1 MNPTQLVQRKI
12 SGEAIPQTEMASFI
26 NAYVDEKIGDDEM
39 TPFLKAVHA
48 HGMTDEETII
58 LTDIMLNS
66 GDRLAFSNMDAYVA
80 DKHSTGGVGDKVS
93 MVLGPLMAAAGL
105 AIPMLTGRSLGHT
118 GGTTDKLETIPGFQ
132 TSLTLDQ
139 FKANVETHGICIMG
153 QTESICPADRKIY
166 ALRDVTDT
174 IDSIPL
180 ICGSIMSKK
189 IAEGIQGL
197 VLDIKTGNGAFAD
210 NLDFAGNMGNCIIEV
225 AKQFGMNTSAIITDM
240 NQPLGGTV
248 GNTLEIIEVI
258 DYLKCVQQ
266 ESRLHEVVLTL
277 AAEMLAVAGL
287 VDSTDDGFQKAKEVL
302 DSGKAAETFEKM
314 VSELGG
320 PNNILENTDSH
331 FESASVVKPVL
342 AHQSG
347 FISQIN
353 TRAVGL
359 TVVELGGGRKKASD
373 SIDHSVGLSNVL
385 GLGTKVDVGQPLAI
399 VHAQNEDQAN
409 IAIQQI
415 QNLFIL
421 SEIKAKSSPVII
433 DHLNSP

>member
-66 GDRLAFSNMDAYVA
+66 GDRLVFSNMDAYVA

-93 MVLGPLMAAAGL
+93 IVLGPIIAAAGL

-132 TSLTLDQ
+132 TSLTLNQ

-197 VLDIKTGNGAFAD
+197 VLDIKTGNGAFMKTIDQAQS
-210 NLDFAGNMGNCIIEV
+210 LGKTLQKVGEAFHV
-225 AKQFGMNTSAIITDM
+225 KTDVVYSSM
-240 NQPLGGTV
+240 NQPLGQT
-248 GNTLEIIEVI
+248 
-258 DYLKCVQQ
+258 
-266 ESRLHEVVLTL
+266 
-277 AAEMLAVAGL
+277 AGL
-287 VDSTDDGFQKAKEVL
+287 WCEMDESIAALKGDGAKDLMDVVFELGSKLLVQAGIIRGETAAVSIQENL
-302 DSGKAAETFEKM
+302 IRSGKAYDKFEEM
-314 VSELGG
+314 VSVQGG
-320 PNNILENTDSH
+320 DL
-331 FESASVVKPVL
+331 
-342 AHQSG
+342 
-347 FISQIN
+347 SQIKQLHPPKFEFIVSAKSSGYVESMDTLN
-353 TRAVGL
+353 IGWAA
-359 TVVELGGGRKKASD
+359 VELGCGRRKKDDILDPTAGIEFMAKIGD
-373 SIDHSVGLSNVL
+373 KVQKGDPLFRCFNSNEN
-385 GLGTKVDVGQPLAI
+385 K
-399 VHAQNEDQAN
+399 
-409 IAIQQI
+409 
-415 QNLFIL
+415 
-421 SEIKAKSSPVII
+421 
-433 DHLNSP
+433 LNSALNYLLDSARIGSGKKTHTLLFKS

>member
-1 MNPTQLVQRKI
+1 MNPNQLVQRKI

-26 NAYVDEKIGDDEM
+26 NAYVDEKIHDDEM

-48 HGMTDEETII
+48 HGMTDQETII

-93 MVLGPLMAAAGL
+93 MVLGPIMAAAGL

-153 QTESICPADRKIY
+153 QTESICPADRKMY

-197 VLDIKTGNGAFAD
+197 VLDIKTGNGAFMKTIDQARS
-210 NLDFAGNMGNCIIEV
+210 LGQMLQKVGEAFHV
-225 AKQFGMNTSAIITDM
+225 KTDVVYSSM
-240 NQPLGGTV
+240 NQPLGRT
-248 GNTLEIIEVI
+248 
-258 DYLKCVQQ
+258 
-266 ESRLHEVVLTL
+266 
-277 AAEMLAVAGL
+277 AGL
-287 VDSTDDGFQKAKEVL
+287 WCEMDESIAALKGDGAKDLMDVVFELGNKLLVQAGL
-302 DSGKAAETFEKM
+302 IRSETAAVTMQENLIQSGKAYDKFEEM
-314 VSELGG
+314 VSVQGG
-320 PNNILENTDSH
+320 DL
-331 FESASVVKPVL
+331 
-342 AHQSG
+342 
-347 FISQIN
+347 SQIKQLHQPKFELIVSAKSSGYVESMDTLN
-353 TRAVGL
+353 IGWAA
-359 TVVELGGGRKKASD
+359 VELGCGRRQKDDILDPTAGIEFMAKIGD
-373 SIDHSVGLSNVL
+373 KVQKGDPLFRCFNSNEN
-385 GLGTKVDVGQPLAI
+385 K
-399 VHAQNEDQAN
+399 
-409 IAIQQI
+409 
-415 QNLFIL
+415 
-421 SEIKAKSSPVII
+421 
-433 DHLNSP
+433 LNSALNYLLDSARIGSEKKTHTLLFNS

>member
-1 MNPTQLVQRKI
+1 MNPNQLVQLKI
-12 SGEAIPQTEMASFI
+12 NGETIPQTELASFI
-26 NAYVDEKIGDDEM
+26 NAYVDEKIHDDEM

-93 MVLGPLMAAAGL
+93 MVLGPIMAAAGL

-153 QTESICPADRKIY
+153 QTESICPADRKMY

-197 VLDIKTGNGAFAD
+197 VLDIKTGNGAFMKTIDQARS
-210 NLDFAGNMGNCIIEV
+210 LGQILQKVGEAFHV
-225 AKQFGMNTSAIITDM
+225 KTDVVYSSM
-240 NQPLGGTV
+240 NQPLGRT
-248 GNTLEIIEVI
+248 
-258 DYLKCVQQ
+258 
-266 ESRLHEVVLTL
+266 
-277 AAEMLAVAGL
+277 AGL
-287 VDSTDDGFQKAKEVL
+287 WCEMDESIAALKGDGAKDLMDVVFELGSKLLVQAGIIRGETAAVSMQENL
-302 DSGKAAETFEKM
+302 IQSGKAYDKFEEM
-314 VSELGG
+314 VSVQGG
-320 PNNILENTDSH
+320 DL
-331 FESASVVKPVL
+331 
-342 AHQSG
+342 
-347 FISQIN
+347 SQIKQLHQPKFELIVSAKSSGYVESMDTLN
-353 TRAVGL
+353 IGWAA
-359 TVVELGGGRKKASD
+359 VELGCGRRKKDDILDPTAGIEFMAKIGNKVQKGD
-373 SIDHSVGLSNVL
+373 PLFRCFNSNEN
-385 GLGTKVDVGQPLAI
+385 K
-399 VHAQNEDQAN
+399 
-409 IAIQQI
+409 
-415 QNLFIL
+415 
-421 SEIKAKSSPVII
+421 
-433 DHLNSP
+433 LNSALNYLLDSARIGSEKKTHTLLFNS

>member
-12 SGEAIPQTEMASFI
+12 SGKTIPQTEMASFI

-39 TPFLKAVHA
+39 TPFLKVVHA

-66 GDRLAFSNMDAYVA
+66 GDRLVFSNMDAYVA

-93 MVLGPLMAAAGL
+93 IVLGPIMAAAGL

-118 GGTTDKLETIPGFQ
+118 GGTTDQLETIPGFQ

-197 VLDIKTGNGAFAD
+197 VLDIKTGNGAFMKTIDQAQS
-210 NLDFAGNMGNCIIEV
+210 LGKTLQKVGEAFHV
-225 AKQFGMNTSAIITDM
+225 KTDVVYSSM
-240 NQPLGGTV
+240 NQPLGRT
-248 GNTLEIIEVI
+248 
-258 DYLKCVQQ
+258 
-266 ESRLHEVVLTL
+266 
-277 AAEMLAVAGL
+277 AGL
-287 VDSTDDGFQKAKEVL
+287 WCEMDESIAALKGDGAKDLMDVVFELGSKLLVQAGIIRGETAAVSIQENL
-302 DSGKAAETFEKM
+302 IQSGKAYDKFEEM
-314 VSELGG
+314 VSVQGG
-320 PNNILENTDSH
+320 DL
-331 FESASVVKPVL
+331 
-342 AHQSG
+342 
-347 FISQIN
+347 SQIKQLHPPKFEFIVSAKSSGYVESMDTLN
-353 TRAVGL
+353 IGWAA
-359 TVVELGGGRKKASD
+359 VELGCGRRKKDDILDPTAGIEFMAKIGD
-373 SIDHSVGLSNVL
+373 KVQKGDPLFRCFNSNEN
-385 GLGTKVDVGQPLAI
+385 K
-399 VHAQNEDQAN
+399 
-409 IAIQQI
+409 
-415 QNLFIL
+415 
-421 SEIKAKSSPVII
+421 
-433 DHLNSP
+433 LNSALNYLLDSARIGSEKKTHTLLFNS

>member
-1 MNPTQLVQRKI
+1 MNPTQLVQLKI
-12 SGEAIPQTEMASFI
+12 NGETIPQTELALFI
-26 NAYVDEKIGDDEM
+26 NAYVDEKIHDDEM

-93 MVLGPLMAAAGL
+93 MVLGPIMAAAGL

-153 QTESICPADRKIY
+153 QTESICPADRKMY

-197 VLDIKTGNGAFAD
+197 VLDIKTGNGAFMKTIDQARS
-210 NLDFAGNMGNCIIEV
+210 LGQILQKVGEAFHV
-225 AKQFGMNTSAIITDM
+225 KTDVVYSSM
-240 NQPLGGTV
+240 NQPLGRT
-248 GNTLEIIEVI
+248 
-258 DYLKCVQQ
+258 
-266 ESRLHEVVLTL
+266 
-277 AAEMLAVAGL
+277 AGL
-287 VDSTDDGFQKAKEVL
+287 WCEMDESIAALKGDGAKDLMDVVFELGSKLLVQAGIIRGETAAVSMQENL
-302 DSGKAAETFEKM
+302 IQSGKAYDKFEEM
-314 VSELGG
+314 VSVQGG
-320 PNNILENTDSH
+320 DL
-331 FESASVVKPVL
+331 
-342 AHQSG
+342 
-347 FISQIN
+347 SQIKQLHQPKFELIVSAKSSGYVESMDTLN
-353 TRAVGL
+353 IGWAA
-359 TVVELGGGRKKASD
+359 VELGCGRRKKDDILDPTAGIEFMAKIGNKVQKGD
-373 SIDHSVGLSNVL
+373 PLFRCFNSN
-385 GLGTKVDVGQPLAI
+385 K
-399 VHAQNEDQAN
+399 N
-409 IAIQQI
+409 
-415 QNLFIL
+415 
-421 SEIKAKSSPVII
+421 K
-433 DHLNSP
+433 LNSALNYLLDSARIGSKKKTHTLLFNS

>member
-1 MNPTQLVQRKI
+1 MNPNQLVQRKI

-26 NAYVDEKIGDDEM
+26 NAYVDEKIHDDEM

-48 HGMTDEETII
+48 HGMTDKETII

-93 MVLGPLMAAAGL
+93 MVLGPIMAAAGL

-153 QTESICPADRKIY
+153 QTESICPADRKMY

-197 VLDIKTGNGAFAD
+197 VLDIKTGNGAFMKTIDQARS
-210 NLDFAGNMGNCIIEV
+210 LGQILQKVGEAFHV
-225 AKQFGMNTSAIITDM
+225 KTDVVYSSM
-240 NQPLGGTV
+240 NQPLGRT
-248 GNTLEIIEVI
+248 
-258 DYLKCVQQ
+258 
-266 ESRLHEVVLTL
+266 
-277 AAEMLAVAGL
+277 AGL
-287 VDSTDDGFQKAKEVL
+287 WCEMDESIAALKGDGAKDLMDVVFELGNKLLVQAGL
-302 DSGKAAETFEKM
+302 IRSETAAVTMQENLIQSGKAYDKFEEM
-314 VSELGG
+314 VSVQGG
-320 PNNILENTDSH
+320 DL
-331 FESASVVKPVL
+331 
-342 AHQSG
+342 
-347 FISQIN
+347 SQIKQLHQPKFELIVSAKSSGYVESMDTLN
-353 TRAVGL
+353 IGWAA
-359 TVVELGGGRKKASD
+359 VELGCGRRKKDDILDPTAGVEFMAKIGNKVQKGD
-373 SIDHSVGLSNVL
+373 PLFRCFNSNEN
-385 GLGTKVDVGQPLAI
+385 K
-399 VHAQNEDQAN
+399 
-409 IAIQQI
+409 
-415 QNLFIL
+415 
-421 SEIKAKSSPVII
+421 
-433 DHLNSP
+433 LNSALNYLLDSARIGSEKKTHTLLFNS

>member
-1 MNPTQLVQRKI
+1 MNPNQLVQRKI

-26 NAYVDEKIGDDEM
+26 NAYVDEKIHDDEM

-48 HGMTDEETII
+48 HGMTDEETIT

-93 MVLGPLMAAAGL
+93 MVLGPIMAAAGL

-153 QTESICPADRKIY
+153 QTESICPADRKMY

-197 VLDIKTGNGAFAD
+197 VLDIKTGNGAFMKTIDQARS
-210 NLDFAGNMGNCIIEV
+210 LGQILQKVGEAFHV
-225 AKQFGMNTSAIITDM
+225 KTDVVYSSM
-240 NQPLGGTV
+240 NQPLGRT
-248 GNTLEIIEVI
+248 
-258 DYLKCVQQ
+258 
-266 ESRLHEVVLTL
+266 
-277 AAEMLAVAGL
+277 AGL
-287 VDSTDDGFQKAKEVL
+287 WCEMDESIAALKGDGAEDLMDVVFELGSKLLVQAGIIRGETAAVSMQENL
-302 DSGKAAETFEKM
+302 IQSGKAYDKFEEM
-314 VSELGG
+314 VSVQGG
-320 PNNILENTDSH
+320 DL
-331 FESASVVKPVL
+331 
-342 AHQSG
+342 
-347 FISQIN
+347 SQIKQLHQPKFELIVSAKSSGYVESMDTLN
-353 TRAVGL
+353 IGWAA
-359 TVVELGGGRKKASD
+359 VELGCGRRKKDDILDPTAGIEFMAKIGNKVQKGD
-373 SIDHSVGLSNVL
+373 PLFRCFNSNEN
-385 GLGTKVDVGQPLAI
+385 K
-399 VHAQNEDQAN
+399 
-409 IAIQQI
+409 
-415 QNLFIL
+415 
-421 SEIKAKSSPVII
+421 
-433 DHLNSP
+433 LNSALNYLLDSARIGSEKKTHTLLFNS

>member
-1 MNPTQLVQRKI
+1 MNPNQLVQRKI

-26 NAYVDEKIGDDEM
+26 NAYVDEKIHDDEM

-48 HGMTDEETII
+48 HGMTDEETIT

-93 MVLGPLMAAAGL
+93 MVLGPIMAAAGL

-153 QTESICPADRKIY
+153 QTESICPADRKMY

-197 VLDIKTGNGAFAD
+197 VLDIKTGNGAFMKTIDQARS
-210 NLDFAGNMGNCIIEV
+210 LGQILQKVGEAFHV
-225 AKQFGMNTSAIITDM
+225 KTDVVYSSM
-240 NQPLGGTV
+240 NQPLGRT
-248 GNTLEIIEVI
+248 
-258 DYLKCVQQ
+258 
-266 ESRLHEVVLTL
+266 
-277 AAEMLAVAGL
+277 AGL
-287 VDSTDDGFQKAKEVL
+287 WCEMDESIAALKGDGAKDLMDVVFELGSKLLVQAGIIRGETAAVSMQENL
-302 DSGKAAETFEKM
+302 IQSGKAYDKFEEM
-314 VSELGG
+314 VSVQGG
-320 PNNILENTDSH
+320 DL
-331 FESASVVKPVL
+331 
-342 AHQSG
+342 
-347 FISQIN
+347 SQIKQLHQPKFELIVSAKSSGYLESMDTLN
-353 TRAVGL
+353 IGWAA
-359 TVVELGGGRKKASD
+359 VELGCGRRKKDDILDPTAGVEFMAKIGNKVQKGD
-373 SIDHSVGLSNVL
+373 PLFRCFNSNEN
-385 GLGTKVDVGQPLAI
+385 K
-399 VHAQNEDQAN
+399 
-409 IAIQQI
+409 
-415 QNLFIL
+415 
-421 SEIKAKSSPVII
+421 
-433 DHLNSP
+433 LNSALNYLLDSARIGSEKKTHTLLFNS

>member
-1 MNPTQLVQRKI
+1 MNSTQLVQRKI
-12 SGEAIPQTEMASFI
+12 SGKAIPQTEMASFI

-66 GDRLAFSNMDAYVA
+66 GDRLVFSNMDAYVA

-93 MVLGPLMAAAGL
+93 IVLGPIIAAAGL

-132 TSLTLDQ
+132 TSLTLNQ

-197 VLDIKTGNGAFAD
+197 VLDIKTGNGAFMKTID
-210 NLDFAGNMGNCIIEV
+210 Q
-225 AKQFGMNTSAIITDM
+225 AKSLGKTLQKVGEAFHVKTDVVYSSM
-240 NQPLGGTV
+240 NQPLGKT
-248 GNTLEIIEVI
+248 
-258 DYLKCVQQ
+258 
-266 ESRLHEVVLTL
+266 
-277 AAEMLAVAGL
+277 AGL
-287 VDSTDDGFQKAKEVL
+287 WCEMDESIAALKGDGAKDLMDVVFELGSKLLVQAGIIRGETAAVSIQENL
-302 DSGKAAETFEKM
+302 IQSGKAYNKFEEM
-314 VSELGG
+314 VAVQGG
-320 PNNILENTDSH
+320 DL
-331 FESASVVKPVL
+331 
-342 AHQSG
+342 
-347 FISQIN
+347 SQIKQLHPPKFEFIVSAKSSGYVESMDTLN
-353 TRAVGL
+353 IGWAA
-359 TVVELGGGRKKASD
+359 VELGCGRRKKDDILDPTAGIEFMAKIGD
-373 SIDHSVGLSNVL
+373 KIQKGDPLFRCFNSNEN
-385 GLGTKVDVGQPLAI
+385 K
-399 VHAQNEDQAN
+399 
-409 IAIQQI
+409 
-415 QNLFIL
+415 
-421 SEIKAKSSPVII
+421 
-433 DHLNSP
+433 LNSCLNYLQNSARIGSEKKTHTLLFKS

>member
-12 SGEAIPQTEMASFI
+12 SGGAIPQTEMASFI

-39 TPFLKAVHA
+39 TPLLKAVHA

-66 GDRLAFSNMDAYVA
+66 GDRLVFSNMDAYVA

-93 MVLGPLMAAAGL
+93 MVLGPIMAAAGL

-197 VLDIKTGNGAFAD
+197 VLDIKTGNGAFMKTIDQAQS
-210 NLDFAGNMGNCIIEV
+210 LGKTLQKVGEAFHV
-225 AKQFGMNTSAIITDM
+225 KTDVVYSSM
-240 NQPLGGTV
+240 NQPLGRT
-248 GNTLEIIEVI
+248 
-258 DYLKCVQQ
+258 
-266 ESRLHEVVLTL
+266 
-277 AAEMLAVAGL
+277 AGL
-287 VDSTDDGFQKAKEVL
+287 WCEMDESIAALKGDGAKDLMDVVFELGSKLLVQAGIIRGETAAVSIQENL
-302 DSGKAAETFEKM
+302 IQSGKAYDKFEEM
-314 VSELGG
+314 VSVQGG
-320 PNNILENTDSH
+320 DL
-331 FESASVVKPVL
+331 
-342 AHQSG
+342 
-347 FISQIN
+347 SQIKQLHQPKFELIVSAKSSGYVESMDTLN
-353 TRAVGL
+353 IGWAA
-359 TVVELGGGRKKASD
+359 VELGCGRRKKDDILDPTAGIEFMAKIGD
-373 SIDHSVGLSNVL
+373 KVQKGDPLFRCFNSNEN
-385 GLGTKVDVGQPLAI
+385 K
-399 VHAQNEDQAN
+399 
-409 IAIQQI
+409 
-415 QNLFIL
+415 
-421 SEIKAKSSPVII
+421 
-433 DHLNSP
+433 LNSALNYLLDSARIGSEKKTHTLLFKS

>member
-66 GDRLAFSNMDAYVA
+66 GDRLVFSNMDAYVA

-93 MVLGPLMAAAGL
+93 IVLGPIMAAAGL

-139 FKANVETHGICIMG
+139 FKSNVETHGICIMG

-197 VLDIKTGNGAFAD
+197 VLDIKTGNGAFMKTIDQAQS
-210 NLDFAGNMGNCIIEV
+210 LGKTLQKVGEAFHV
-225 AKQFGMNTSAIITDM
+225 KTDVVYSSM
-240 NQPLGGTV
+240 NQPLGRT
-248 GNTLEIIEVI
+248 
-258 DYLKCVQQ
+258 
-266 ESRLHEVVLTL
+266 
-277 AAEMLAVAGL
+277 AGL
-287 VDSTDDGFQKAKEVL
+287 WCEMDESIAALKGDGAKDLMDVVFELGSKLLVQAGIIRGETAAVSIQENL
-302 DSGKAAETFEKM
+302 IQSGKAYDKFEEM
-314 VSELGG
+314 VSVQGG
-320 PNNILENTDSH
+320 DL
-331 FESASVVKPVL
+331 
-342 AHQSG
+342 
-347 FISQIN
+347 SQIKQLHPPKFELIVSAKSSGYVESMDTLN
-353 TRAVGL
+353 IGWAA
-359 TVVELGGGRKKASD
+359 VELGCGRRKKDDILDPTAGIEFMAKIGD
-373 SIDHSVGLSNVL
+373 KVQKGDPLFRCFNSNEN
-385 GLGTKVDVGQPLAI
+385 K
-399 VHAQNEDQAN
+399 
-409 IAIQQI
+409 
-415 QNLFIL
+415 
-421 SEIKAKSSPVII
+421 
-433 DHLNSP
+433 LNSALNYLLDSARIGSEKKTHTLLFKS

>member
-66 GDRLAFSNMDAYVA
+66 GDRLVFSNMDAYVA

-93 MVLGPLMAAAGL
+93 IVLGPIMAAAGL

-197 VLDIKTGNGAFAD
+197 VLDIKTGNGAFMKTIDQAQS
-210 NLDFAGNMGNCIIEV
+210 LGKTLQKVGEAFHV
-225 AKQFGMNTSAIITDM
+225 KTDVVYSSM
-240 NQPLGGTV
+240 NQPLGQT
-248 GNTLEIIEVI
+248 
-258 DYLKCVQQ
+258 
-266 ESRLHEVVLTL
+266 
-277 AAEMLAVAGL
+277 AGL
-287 VDSTDDGFQKAKEVL
+287 WCEMDESIAALKGDGAKDLMDVVFELGSKLLVQAGIIRGETAAVSIQENL
-302 DSGKAAETFEKM
+302 IQSGKAYDKFEEM
-314 VSELGG
+314 VAVQGG
-320 PNNILENTDSH
+320 DL
-331 FESASVVKPVL
+331 
-342 AHQSG
+342 
-347 FISQIN
+347 SQIKQLHPPKFEFIVSAKSSGYVESMDTLN
-353 TRAVGL
+353 IGWAA
-359 TVVELGGGRKKASD
+359 VELGCGRRKKDDILDPTAGIEFMAKIGD
-373 SIDHSVGLSNVL
+373 KIQKGDPLFRCFNSNEN
-385 GLGTKVDVGQPLAI
+385 K
-399 VHAQNEDQAN
+399 
-409 IAIQQI
+409 
-415 QNLFIL
+415 
-421 SEIKAKSSPVII
+421 
-433 DHLNSP
+433 LNSALNYLLDSARIGSGKKTHTLLFKS

>member
-1 MNPTQLVQRKI
+1 MNPNQLVQRKI

-26 NAYVDEKIGDDEM
+26 NAYVDEKIHDDEM

-48 HGMTDEETII
+48 HGMTDEETIT

-93 MVLGPLMAAAGL
+93 MVLGPIMAAAGL

-153 QTESICPADRKIY
+153 QTESICPADRKMY

-197 VLDIKTGNGAFAD
+197 VLDIKTGNGAFMKTIDQARS
-210 NLDFAGNMGNCIIEV
+210 LGQILQKVGEAFHV
-225 AKQFGMNTSAIITDM
+225 KTDVVYSSM
-240 NQPLGGTV
+240 NQPLGRT
-248 GNTLEIIEVI
+248 
-258 DYLKCVQQ
+258 
-266 ESRLHEVVLTL
+266 
-277 AAEMLAVAGL
+277 AGL
-287 VDSTDDGFQKAKEVL
+287 WCEMDESIAALKGDGAEDLMDVVFELGSKLLVQAGIIRGETAAVSMQENLIQSGKAYDKFEEMVSVQGGDLSQIKQLHQPKFELIVSAKSSGYVESMDTLNIGWAAVELGCGRRKKDDILDPTAGIEFMAKIGNKVQKGDPLFRCFNSNENKLNSALNYLL
-302 DSGKAAETFEKM
+302 DSGKIGSEKKTHT
-314 VSELGG
+314 L
-320 PNNILENTDSH
+320 
-331 FESASVVKPVL
+331 
-342 AHQSG
+342 
-347 FISQIN
+347 
-353 TRAVGL
+353 
-359 TVVELGGGRKKASD
+359 
-373 SIDHSVGLSNVL
+373 
-385 GLGTKVDVGQPLAI
+385 
-399 VHAQNEDQAN
+399 
-409 IAIQQI
+409 
-415 QNLFIL
+415 LF
-421 SEIKAKSSPVII
+421 
-433 DHLNSP
+433 NS

>member
-1 MNPTQLVQRKI
+1 MNPNQLVQRKI

-26 NAYVDEKIGDDEM
+26 NAYVDEKIHDDEM

-48 HGMTDEETII
+48 HGMTDQETII

-93 MVLGPLMAAAGL
+93 MVLGPIMAAAGL

-153 QTESICPADRKIY
+153 QTESICPADRKMY

-197 VLDIKTGNGAFAD
+197 VLDIKTGNGAFMKTIDQAQS
-210 NLDFAGNMGNCIIEV
+210 LGQTLQKVGEAFHV
-225 AKQFGMNTSAIITDM
+225 KTDVVYSSM
-240 NQPLGGTV
+240 NQPLGRT
-248 GNTLEIIEVI
+248 
-258 DYLKCVQQ
+258 
-266 ESRLHEVVLTL
+266 
-277 AAEMLAVAGL
+277 AGL
-287 VDSTDDGFQKAKEVL
+287 WCEMHESIAALKGDGAKDLMDVVFELGNKLLVQAGIIRGETAAVTMQEKL
-302 DSGKAAETFEKM
+302 IQSGKAYDKFEEM
-314 VSELGG
+314 VSVQGG
-320 PNNILENTDSH
+320 DL
-331 FESASVVKPVL
+331 
-342 AHQSG
+342 
-347 FISQIN
+347 SQIKQLHQPKFELIVSAKSSGYVESMDTLN
-353 TRAVGL
+353 IGWAA
-359 TVVELGGGRKKASD
+359 VELGCGRRQKDDILDPTAGIEFMAKIGD
-373 SIDHSVGLSNVL
+373 KVQKGDPLFRCFNSNEN
-385 GLGTKVDVGQPLAI
+385 K
-399 VHAQNEDQAN
+399 
-409 IAIQQI
+409 
-415 QNLFIL
+415 
-421 SEIKAKSSPVII
+421 
-433 DHLNSP
+433 LNSALNYLLDSARIGSEKKTHTLLFNS

>member
-1 MNPTQLVQRKI
+1 MNPTQLVQLKI
-12 SGEAIPQTEMASFI
+12 NGETIPQTELASFI
-26 NAYVDEKIGDDEM
+26 NAYVDEKIHDDEM

-93 MVLGPLMAAAGL
+93 MVLGPIMAAAGL

-153 QTESICPADRKIY
+153 QTESICPADRKMY

-197 VLDIKTGNGAFAD
+197 VLDIKTGNGAFMKTIDQARS
-210 NLDFAGNMGNCIIEV
+210 LGQILQKVGEAFHV
-225 AKQFGMNTSAIITDM
+225 KTDVVYSSM
-240 NQPLGGTV
+240 NQPLGRT
-248 GNTLEIIEVI
+248 
-258 DYLKCVQQ
+258 
-266 ESRLHEVVLTL
+266 
-277 AAEMLAVAGL
+277 AGL
-287 VDSTDDGFQKAKEVL
+287 WCEMDESIAALKGDGAKDLMDVVFELGSKLLVQAGIIRGETAAVSMQENL
-302 DSGKAAETFEKM
+302 IQSGKAYDKFEEM
-314 VSELGG
+314 VSVQGG
-320 PNNILENTDSH
+320 DL
-331 FESASVVKPVL
+331 
-342 AHQSG
+342 
-347 FISQIN
+347 SQIKQLHQPKFELIVSAKSSGYVESMDTLN
-353 TRAVGL
+353 IGWAA
-359 TVVELGGGRKKASD
+359 VELGCGRRKKDDILDPTAGIEFMAKIGNKVQKGD
-373 SIDHSVGLSNVL
+373 PLFRCFNSNEN
-385 GLGTKVDVGQPLAI
+385 K
-399 VHAQNEDQAN
+399 
-409 IAIQQI
+409 
-415 QNLFIL
+415 
-421 SEIKAKSSPVII
+421 
-433 DHLNSP
+433 LNSALNYLLDSARIGSEKKTHTLLFNS

>member
-1 MNPTQLVQRKI
+1 MNPNQLVQRKI

-26 NAYVDEKIGDDEM
+26 NAYVDEKIHDDEM

-93 MVLGPLMAAAGL
+93 MVLGPIMAAAGL

-153 QTESICPADRKIY
+153 QTESICPADRKMY

-197 VLDIKTGNGAFAD
+197 VLDIKTGNGAFMKTIDQAQS
-210 NLDFAGNMGNCIIEV
+210 LGQTLQKVGEAFHV
-225 AKQFGMNTSAIITDM
+225 KTDVVYSSM
-240 NQPLGGTV
+240 NQPLGRT
-248 GNTLEIIEVI
+248 
-258 DYLKCVQQ
+258 
-266 ESRLHEVVLTL
+266 
-277 AAEMLAVAGL
+277 AGL
-287 VDSTDDGFQKAKEVL
+287 WCEMDESIAALKGDGAKDLMDVVFELGNKLLVQAGL
-302 DSGKAAETFEKM
+302 IRSETAAVTMQENLIQSGKAYDKFEEM
-314 VSELGG
+314 VSVQGG
-320 PNNILENTDSH
+320 DL
-331 FESASVVKPVL
+331 
-342 AHQSG
+342 
-347 FISQIN
+347 SQIKQLHQPKFELIVSAKSSGYVESMDTLN
-353 TRAVGL
+353 IGWAA
-359 TVVELGGGRKKASD
+359 VELGCGRRQKDDILDPTAGIEFMAKIGD
-373 SIDHSVGLSNVL
+373 KVQKGDPLFRCFNSNEN
-385 GLGTKVDVGQPLAI
+385 K
-399 VHAQNEDQAN
+399 
-409 IAIQQI
+409 
-415 QNLFIL
+415 
-421 SEIKAKSSPVII
+421 
-433 DHLNSP
+433 LNSALNYLLDSARIGSEKKTHTLLFNS

>member
-1 MNPTQLVQRKI
+1 MNPNQLVQRKI

-93 MVLGPLMAAAGL
+93 MVLGPIMAAAGL

-139 FKANVETHGICIMG
+139 FKSNVETHSICIMG

-197 VLDIKTGNGAFAD
+197 VLDIKTGNGAFMKTIDQAQS
-210 NLDFAGNMGNCIIEV
+210 LGKTLQKVGEAFHV
-225 AKQFGMNTSAIITDM
+225 KTDVVYSSM
-240 NQPLGGTV
+240 NQPLGRT
-248 GNTLEIIEVI
+248 
-258 DYLKCVQQ
+258 
-266 ESRLHEVVLTL
+266 
-277 AAEMLAVAGL
+277 AGL
-287 VDSTDDGFQKAKEVL
+287 WCEMDESIAALKGDGAKDLMDVVFELGSKLLVQAGIIRGETAAVSIQENL
-302 DSGKAAETFEKM
+302 IQSGKAYDKFEEM
-314 VSELGG
+314 VSVQGG
-320 PNNILENTDSH
+320 DL
-331 FESASVVKPVL
+331 
-342 AHQSG
+342 
-347 FISQIN
+347 SQIKQLHPPKFEFIVSAKSSGYVESMDTLN
-353 TRAVGL
+353 IGWAA
-359 TVVELGGGRKKASD
+359 VELGCGRRKKDDILDPTAGIEFMAKIGD
-373 SIDHSVGLSNVL
+373 KVQKGDPLFRCFNSNEN
-385 GLGTKVDVGQPLAI
+385 K
-399 VHAQNEDQAN
+399 
-409 IAIQQI
+409 
-415 QNLFIL
+415 
-421 SEIKAKSSPVII
+421 
-433 DHLNSP
+433 LNSALNYLLDSARIGSEKKTHTLLFKS

>member
-66 GDRLAFSNMDAYVA
+66 GDRLVFSNMDAYVA

-93 MVLGPLMAAAGL
+93 IVLGPIMAAAGL

-197 VLDIKTGNGAFAD
+197 VLDIKTGNGAFMKTIDQAQS
-210 NLDFAGNMGNCIIEV
+210 LGKTLQKVGEAFHV
-225 AKQFGMNTSAIITDM
+225 KTDVVYSSM
-240 NQPLGGTV
+240 NQPLGRT
-248 GNTLEIIEVI
+248 
-258 DYLKCVQQ
+258 
-266 ESRLHEVVLTL
+266 
-277 AAEMLAVAGL
+277 AGL
-287 VDSTDDGFQKAKEVL
+287 WCEMDESIAALKGDGAKDLMDVVFELGSKLLVQAGIIRGETAAVSIQENL
-302 DSGKAAETFEKM
+302 IQSGKAYDKFEEM
-314 VSELGG
+314 VSVQGG
-320 PNNILENTDSH
+320 DL
-331 FESASVVKPVL
+331 
-342 AHQSG
+342 
-347 FISQIN
+347 SQIKQLHPPKFEFIVSAKSSGYVESMDTLN
-353 TRAVGL
+353 IGWAA
-359 TVVELGGGRKKASD
+359 VELGCGRRKKDDILDPTAGIEFMAKIGD
-373 SIDHSVGLSNVL
+373 KVQKGDPLFRCFNSNEN
-385 GLGTKVDVGQPLAI
+385 K
-399 VHAQNEDQAN
+399 
-409 IAIQQI
+409 
-415 QNLFIL
+415 
-421 SEIKAKSSPVII
+421 
-433 DHLNSP
+433 LNSALNYLLDSARIGSEKKTHTLLFKS

>member
-1 MNPTQLVQRKI
+1 MNPNQLVQRKI

-26 NAYVDEKIGDDEM
+26 NAYVDEKIHDDEM

-48 HGMTDEETII
+48 HGMTDEETIT

-93 MVLGPLMAAAGL
+93 MVLGPIMAAAGL

-153 QTESICPADRKIY
+153 QTESICPADRKMY

-197 VLDIKTGNGAFAD
+197 VLDIKTGNGAFMKTIDQARS
-210 NLDFAGNMGNCIIEV
+210 LGQILQKVGEAFHV
-225 AKQFGMNTSAIITDM
+225 KTDVVYSSM
-240 NQPLGGTV
+240 NQPLGRT
-248 GNTLEIIEVI
+248 
-258 DYLKCVQQ
+258 
-266 ESRLHEVVLTL
+266 
-277 AAEMLAVAGL
+277 AGL
-287 VDSTDDGFQKAKEVL
+287 WCEMDESIAALKGDGAKDLMDVVFELGSKLLVQAGIIRGETAAVSMQENL
-302 DSGKAAETFEKM
+302 IQSGKAYDKFEEM
-314 VSELGG
+314 VSVQGG
-320 PNNILENTDSH
+320 DL
-331 FESASVVKPVL
+331 
-342 AHQSG
+342 
-347 FISQIN
+347 SQIKQLHQPKFELIVSAKSSGYVESMDTLN
-353 TRAVGL
+353 IGWAA
-359 TVVELGGGRKKASD
+359 VELGCGRRKKDDILDPTAGVEFMAKIGNKVQKGD
-373 SIDHSVGLSNVL
+373 PLFRCFNSNEN
-385 GLGTKVDVGQPLAI
+385 K
-399 VHAQNEDQAN
+399 
-409 IAIQQI
+409 
-415 QNLFIL
+415 
-421 SEIKAKSSPVII
+421 
-433 DHLNSP
+433 LNSALNYLLDSARIGSEKKTHTLLFNS

>member
-1 MNPTQLVQRKI
+1 MNTNQLVQRKI

-26 NAYVDEKIGDDEM
+26 NAYVDEKIHDDEM

-93 MVLGPLMAAAGL
+93 MVLGPIMAAAGL

-153 QTESICPADRKIY
+153 QTESICPADRKMY

-197 VLDIKTGNGAFAD
+197 VLDIKTGNGAFMKTIDQARS
-210 NLDFAGNMGNCIIEV
+210 LGQMLQKVGEAFHV
-225 AKQFGMNTSAIITDM
+225 KTDVVYSSM
-240 NQPLGGTV
+240 NQPLGRT
-248 GNTLEIIEVI
+248 
-258 DYLKCVQQ
+258 
-266 ESRLHEVVLTL
+266 
-277 AAEMLAVAGL
+277 AGL
-287 VDSTDDGFQKAKEVL
+287 WCEMDESIAALKGDGAKDLMDVVFELGSKLLVQAGIIRGETATVTMQENL
-302 DSGKAAETFEKM
+302 IQTGKAYDKFEEM
-314 VSELGG
+314 VLVQGG
-320 PNNILENTDSH
+320 DL
-331 FESASVVKPVL
+331 
-342 AHQSG
+342 
-347 FISQIN
+347 SQIKQLHQPKFELIVSAKSSGYVESMDTLN
-353 TRAVGL
+353 IGWAA
-359 TVVELGGGRKKASD
+359 VELGCGRRQKDDILDPTAGIEFMAKIGD
-373 SIDHSVGLSNVL
+373 KVQKGDPLFRCFNSNEN
-385 GLGTKVDVGQPLAI
+385 K
-399 VHAQNEDQAN
+399 
-409 IAIQQI
+409 
-415 QNLFIL
+415 
-421 SEIKAKSSPVII
+421 
-433 DHLNSP
+433 LNSALNYLLDSARIGSEKKTHTLLFNS

>member
-1 MNPTQLVQRKI
+1 MNPNQLVQRKI

-26 NAYVDEKIGDDEM
+26 NAYVNEKIHDDEM

-93 MVLGPLMAAAGL
+93 MVLGPIMAAAGL

-153 QTESICPADRKIY
+153 QTESICPADRKMY

-197 VLDIKTGNGAFAD
+197 VLDIKTGNGAFMKTIDQARS
-210 NLDFAGNMGNCIIEV
+210 LGQILQKVGEAFHV
-225 AKQFGMNTSAIITDM
+225 KTDVVYSSM
-240 NQPLGGTV
+240 NQPLGRT
-248 GNTLEIIEVI
+248 
-258 DYLKCVQQ
+258 
-266 ESRLHEVVLTL
+266 
-277 AAEMLAVAGL
+277 AGL
-287 VDSTDDGFQKAKEVL
+287 WCEMDESIAALKGDGAEDLMDVVFELGSKLLVQAGIIRGETAAVSMQENL
-302 DSGKAAETFEKM
+302 IQSGKAYDKFEEM
-314 VSELGG
+314 VSVQGG
-320 PNNILENTDSH
+320 DL
-331 FESASVVKPVL
+331 
-342 AHQSG
+342 
-347 FISQIN
+347 SQIMQLHQPKFELIVSAKSSGYVESMDTLN
-353 TRAVGL
+353 IGWAA
-359 TVVELGGGRKKASD
+359 VELGCGRRKKDDILDPTAGIEFMAKIGNKVQKGD
-373 SIDHSVGLSNVL
+373 PLFRCFNSNEN
-385 GLGTKVDVGQPLAI
+385 K
-399 VHAQNEDQAN
+399 
-409 IAIQQI
+409 
-415 QNLFIL
+415 
-421 SEIKAKSSPVII
+421 
-433 DHLNSP
+433 LNSALNYLLDSARIGSEKKTHTLLFNS

>member
-1 MNPTQLVQRKI
+1 MNPNQLVQRKI
-12 SGEAIPQTEMASFI
+12 SGEAITQTEMASFI
-26 NAYVDEKIGDDEM
+26 NAYVDEKIHDDEM

-93 MVLGPLMAAAGL
+93 MVLGPIMAAAGL

-153 QTESICPADRKIY
+153 QTESICPADRKMY

-197 VLDIKTGNGAFAD
+197 VLDIKTGNGAFMKTIDQARS
-210 NLDFAGNMGNCIIEV
+210 LGQILQKVGEAFHV
-225 AKQFGMNTSAIITDM
+225 KTDVVYSSM
-240 NQPLGGTV
+240 NQPLGRT
-248 GNTLEIIEVI
+248 
-258 DYLKCVQQ
+258 
-266 ESRLHEVVLTL
+266 
-277 AAEMLAVAGL
+277 AGL
-287 VDSTDDGFQKAKEVL
+287 WCEMDESIAALKGDGAKDLMDVV
-302 DSGKAAETFEKM
+302 F
-314 VSELGG
+314 ELGNKLLVQAG
-320 PNNILENTDSH
+320 IIRGETAAVSMQEN
-331 FESASVVKPVL
+331 L
-342 AHQSG
+342 IQSG
-347 FISQIN
+347 
-353 TRAVGL
+353 
-359 TVVELGGGRKKASD
+359 
-373 SIDHSVGLSNVL
+373 
-385 GLGTKVDVGQPLAI
+385 
-399 VHAQNEDQAN
+399 
-409 IAIQQI
+409 
-415 QNLFIL
+415 
-421 SEIKAKSSPVII
+421 
-433 DHLNSP
+433 

>member
-12 SGEAIPQTEMASFI
+12 SGGAIPQTEMASFI

-66 GDRLAFSNMDAYVA
+66 GDRLVFSNMDAYVA

-93 MVLGPLMAAAGL
+93 IVLGPIMAAAGL

-139 FKANVETHGICIMG
+139 FKSNVETHGICIMG

-197 VLDIKTGNGAFAD
+197 VLDIKTGNGAFMKTIDQAQS
-210 NLDFAGNMGNCIIEV
+210 LGKTLQKVGEAFHV
-225 AKQFGMNTSAIITDM
+225 KTDVVYSSM
-240 NQPLGGTV
+240 NQPLGRT
-248 GNTLEIIEVI
+248 
-258 DYLKCVQQ
+258 
-266 ESRLHEVVLTL
+266 
-277 AAEMLAVAGL
+277 AGL
-287 VDSTDDGFQKAKEVL
+287 WCEMDESIAALKGDGAKDLMDVVFELGSKLLVQAGIIRGETAAVSIQENL
-302 DSGKAAETFEKM
+302 IQSGKAYDKFEEM
-314 VSELGG
+314 VSVQGG
-320 PNNILENTDSH
+320 DL
-331 FESASVVKPVL
+331 
-342 AHQSG
+342 
-347 FISQIN
+347 SQIKQLHPPKFELIVSAKSSGYVESMDTLN
-353 TRAVGL
+353 IGWAA
-359 TVVELGGGRKKASD
+359 VELGCGRRKKDDILDPTAGIEFMAKIGD
-373 SIDHSVGLSNVL
+373 KVQKGDPLFRCFNSNEN
-385 GLGTKVDVGQPLAI
+385 K
-399 VHAQNEDQAN
+399 
-409 IAIQQI
+409 
-415 QNLFIL
+415 
-421 SEIKAKSSPVII
+421 
-433 DHLNSP
+433 LNSALNYLLDSARIGSEKKTHTLLFKS